1 MSANSWTAWRRNS
14 PDMSFNT
21 LPFLIFFVTVF
32 TLYWFPLREKTKA
45 QNAFLLLAS
54 WFFYGYASWK
64 LLPLLVGATAVFYGL
79 GLWMENC
86 KSEKAAGWI
95 GTLGVILG
103 AGLLVAFKYLDFFIE
118 SFAALF
124 GALGLQT
131 NWHTFNIILPLGL
144 SFITFKLISYV
155 LEIRRGKLEAE
166 RDFIAFAAYIA
177 FFPCLLSGPIDRPQ
191 FLSQLHRTRVFDY
204 DTAAE
209 GIRQFLWGL
218 AKKVLIADRCVYVID
233 PVWENIGE
241 ASGSSLLMAALLF
254 SFQMYTDFSG
264 YSDMA
269 IGTGKLLGFKVTRN
283 FNYPFFATN
292 VAEYW
297 RRWHMSLT
305 SWLTDYV
312 FMPLNVRFRDWG
324 KFGMILAIV
333 INMVL
338 VGLWHGANWT
348 FGAFGLYHGL
358 LFVPLILSGA
368 FTRKHKLKPGR
379 FGRPKPSDF
388 GGMVLTFL
396 LVTIGLVIFKA
407 ESIGQAWQYLCGM
420 AHLETLKG
428 FYLFFLHPDF
438 RTKTVL
444 IIVLMAVEWFNRT
457 VEFPLVPLK
466 GYRWPVRYAIYLA
479 LTVLLIMLWGKNLTF
494 LYIDF

>member
-1 MSANSWTAWRRNS
+1 
-14 PDMSFNT
+14 MSFNT
-21 LPFLIFFVTVF
+21 LPFLLFFVVVF

-45 QNAFLLLAS
+45 QNILILLAS
-54 WFFYGYASWK
+54 WFFYGYASLK
-64 LLPLLVGATAVFYGL
+64 MLPLLIGATALFYGI
-79 GLWMENC
+79 GLWLKHC
-86 KSEKAAGWI
+86 KSEKGASWI
-95 GTLGVILG
+95 SALGVVLG
-103 AGLLVAFKYLDFFIE
+103 VGLLLYFKYFNFFIE
-118 SFAALF
+118 SFSSLF

-131 NWHTFNIILPLGL
+131 NWHTFQIILPLGL

-155 LEIRRGKLEAE
+155 VEIRRGKLEPE
-166 RDFIAFAAYIA
+166 TDFIAFAAYIA

-191 FLSQLHRTRVFDY
+191 FLGQLHKTRSFDY

-218 AKKVLIADRCVYVID
+218 AKKVLIADRCSLVID
-233 PVWENIGE
+233 PVWENISGV
-241 ASGSSLLMAALLF
+241 SGSMLLTAALLF

-269 IGTGKLLGFKVTRN
+269 IGTGKLLGFRVARN

-305 SWLTDYV
+305 GWLTDYV

-324 KFGMILAIV
+324 QFGMILAIV

-348 FGAFGLYHGL
+348 FGVFGLYHGL

-368 FTRKHKLKPGR
+368 FAKRHKLKAGKL
-379 FGRPKPSDF
+379 GLPKLSDF

-396 LVTIGLVIFKA
+396 LVTVGLIIFKA
-407 ESIGQAWQYLCGM
+407 DSIAQAWQYLAGM

-438 RTKTVL
+438 RTKTIL
-444 IIVLMAVEWFNRT
+444 IIILMILEWRNRT

-466 GYRWPVRYAIYLA
+466 TYHWAVRYAIYLV
-479 LTVLLIMLWGKNLTF
+479 LVCLLIMLWGKNLTF
-494 LYIDF
+494 LYIEF

>member
-379 FGRPKPSDF
+379 FGLPKPSDF